1 MRGAEVGSVES
12 GSPAEAAGLKEGD
25 VITAID
31 GKPTREGS
39 ALTGFVRQYSA
50 DDQVTLTV
58 IRDGEELQTPVTLSE
73 RKDT

>member
-1 MRGAEVGSVES
+1 MES

-58 IRDGEELQTPVTLSE
+58 IRDGEELQMPVTLSE

>member
-1 MRGAEVGSVES
+1 VLPQGG
-12 GSPAEAAGLKEGD
+12 
-25 VITAID
+25 
-31 GKPTREGS
+31 GKPPREGS

>member
-1 MRGAEVGSVES
+1 MES

>member
-1 MRGAEVGSVES
+1 MLPEEPSD